1 MKTYKEL
8 NEKIDRQYTSDYTLS
23 KSGRKVHRTPM
34 VDKDAEKVDEGNNMT
49 IDEQINEVLS
59 KDATAGDWIH
69 DFVHSDN
76 PKFEGKSKEKRKQ
89 MALAA
94 YYAKQ
99 QNEEVELEEGDLSVR
114 HLYNKFADAH
124 VGGNDT
130 KPTEKAIK
138 KVHGDKVFAHM
149 KKAANANAKGDMDG
163 EERHFDNAQTAAKKT
178 DRIGGTVGRG
188 RSEFMRK
195 RREWS
200 EEVEIDENAPVAPV
214 PDKKYI
220 KGTPEHKA
228 YKATKKPING
238 MPTNVKEG
246 SMKSFKEMVQSID
259 ELSKGTLGSYIKKA
273 KGSAIGSSQVMGMG
287 SSMTGQKTQDKAEKT
302 VQKRASGINKAV
314 DRLTNEEVL
323 DESVFDNKDH
333 AQSIAN
339 KLKKKNEDGNY
350 NVVADHGKHRVVH
363 AYHSDSKVKKDIA
376 KLNEEQLDEVNQKTV
391 ALAKEIA
398 KKHKNMTSDVSRGN
412 VHIFNKHDDEAADR
426 LVLAHTGTDKEGND
440 RFHLHRVHSSA
451 EDSDHRN
458 LTAAEVHKHAAR
470 HITGKSMDEEVE
482 TIEEKSEQ
490 AKQNKT
496 MKNMMDASRGAKFK
510 LNNPVPDAEPEH
522 KTARAHNVAIG
533 RALRKEGYY
542 EKPASAYRRK
552 GDEVGGGSSKNDAP
566 FDGPY
571 TKTPGT
577 VKDKS
582 GAVHTPMSRA
592 RDLARQA
599 MKKQMKEDIDL
610 FFEAKDETEYGYEGD
625 MAISQLK
632 TICRHAEE
640 FMGMLKPDTDLP
652 EWVQSKITLATDYIQ
667 TAHDYMSSEMNE
679 ALKGNQHKID
689 KNKNGKVD
697 AHDFKILR
705 GEDNVKEEVETRTLS
720 FSDFINQ
727 LNEYNPGPGG
737 VTRVQGRSYGA
748 QYRDP
753 EGEDDADDKKKQ
765 VAKSEPAVK
774 RGRGRPAG
782 SKSGANQKVTT
793 GRKGSGVDYTGYKL
807 HLPNSNR

>member
-34 VDKDAEKVDEGNNMT
+34 VDKDAEEVNESDTKQEHDMGYAHASQGKKSNPYNAGSASHKAYEDGHDAYKRHFGEETNMT

-76 PKFEGKSKEKRKQ
+76 PKFEGKSKDKRKQ

-246 SMKSFKEMVQSID
+246 SMKSFKEML
-259 ELSKGTLGSYIKKA
+259 ET
-273 KGSAIGSSQVMGMG
+273 
-287 SSMTGQKTQDKAEKT
+287 
-302 VQKRASGINKAV
+302 IN
-314 DRLTNEEVL
+314 
-323 DESVFDNKDH
+323 
-333 AQSIAN
+333 
-339 KLKKKNEDGNY
+339 
-350 NVVADHGKHRVVH
+350 
-363 AYHSDSKVKKDIA
+363 
-376 KLNEEQLDEVNQKTV
+376 EVNQKTV

-398 KKHKNMTSDVSRGN
+398 KKHKNMTSDVNRGN
-412 VHIFNKHDDEAADR
+412 VHIYNKHDDEAADR

-482 TIEEKSEQ
+482 SIEEKSEQ

>member
-34 VDKDAEKVDEGNNMT
+34 VDKDAEEVNESDTKQEHDMGYAHASQGKKSNPYNAGSASHKAYEDGHDAYKRHFGEETTPYWKKPSFNKRMSQMAKQERREREQKEAEKKPVKEENMT

-76 PKFEGKSKEKRKQ
+76 PKFEGKSKDKRKQ

-99 QNEEVELEEGDLSVR
+99 QNES
-114 HLYNKFADAH
+114 H
-124 VGGNDT
+124 
-130 KPTEKAIK
+130 
-138 KVHGDKVFAHM
+138 
-149 KKAANANAKGDMDG
+149 
-163 EERHFDNAQTAAKKT
+163 Q
-178 DRIGGTVGRG
+178 
-188 RSEFMRK
+188 
-195 RREWS
+195 
-200 EEVEIDENAPVAPV
+200 APIAPV

-246 SMKSFKEMVQSID
+246 SMKSFKEMVQ
-259 ELSKGTLGSYIKKA
+259 T
-273 KGSAIGSSQVMGMG
+273 
-287 SSMTGQKTQDKAEKT
+287 
-302 VQKRASGINKAV
+302 
-314 DRLTNEEVL
+314 
-323 DESVFDNKDH
+323 
-333 AQSIAN
+333 
-339 KLKKKNEDGNY
+339 
-350 NVVADHGKHRVVH
+350 
-363 AYHSDSKVKKDIA
+363 
-376 KLNEEQLDEVNQKTV
+376 LDEVNQKTV

-482 TIEEKSEQ
+482 SIEEKSEQ

>member
-23 KSGRKVHRTPM
+23 KSGRKVHRTPL
-34 VDKDAEKVDEGNNMT
+34 VDKDAEKVNESDTKQEHDLGYAHASQGKKSNPYNPGSPAHSAYESGHETYKRHFGEETMT

-76 PKFEGKSKEKRKQ
+76 PKFEGKSKDKRKQ

-99 QNEEVELEEGDLSVR
+99 QNEEVEPIEEL
-114 HLYNKFADAH
+114 
-124 VGGNDT
+124 DT
-130 KPTEKAIK
+130 KTLKSYINKNIKSGDTSSNRDEGLYTATNKVAKRLATSTLDK
-138 KVHGDKVFAHM
+138 KVKTLGNKRPSETKNRFEYDASRSELKNRGIHHFAGRRTRTEEVVSEGESHQAKTTM
-149 KKAANANAKGDMDG
+149 KHIPNASEKLK
-163 EERHFDNAQTAAKKT
+163 QAAKDIKPGIKGYL
-178 DRIGGTVGRG
+178 DRVAMLKAGNVK
-188 RSEFMRK
+188 EQ
-195 RREWS
+195 
-200 EEVEIDENAPVAPV
+200 APVAPV
-214 PDKKYI
+214 PDRKYI
-220 KGTPEHKA
+220 KGTPENKA

-238 MPTNVKEG
+238 HPTNVKEG
-246 SMKSFKEMVQSID
+246 TMKSFKEMLQS
-259 ELSKGTLGSYIKKA
+259 
-273 KGSAIGSSQVMGMG
+273 
-287 SSMTGQKTQDKAEKT
+287 
-302 VQKRASGINKAV
+302 
-314 DRLTNEEVL
+314 L
-323 DESVFDNKDH
+323 DEK
-333 AQSIAN
+333 
-339 KLKKKNEDGNY
+339 
-350 NVVADHGKHRVVH
+350 
-363 AYHSDSKVKKDIA
+363 SD
-376 KLNEEQLDEVNQKTV
+376 
-391 ALAKEIA
+391 
-398 KKHKNMTSDVSRGN
+398 
-412 VHIFNKHDDEAADR
+412 
-426 LVLAHTGTDKEGND
+426 
-440 RFHLHRVHSSA
+440 
-451 EDSDHRN
+451 
-458 LTAAEVHKHAAR
+458 
-470 HITGKSMDEEVE
+470 
-482 TIEEKSEQ
+482 Q

-496 MKNMMDASRGAKFK
+496 MKNMMDASRGARYKVQNK
-510 LNNPVPDAEPEH
+510 VSADDVRDWDGKHPTP
-522 KTARAHNVAIG
+522 RAQNVAIG
-533 RALRKEGYY
+533 RALRNE
-542 EKPASAYRRK
+542 EKK
-552 GDEVGGGSSKNDAP
+552 DDVP

-592 RDLARQA
+592 KHLARQA
-599 MKKQMKEDIDL
+599 MQKKMKEDIDL
-610 FFEAKDETEYGYEGD
+610 FFEAKDESEYGYEGD

-679 ALKGNQHKID
+679 ELKGNQHKLD

-697 AHDFKILR
+697 SGDLKMLR
-705 GEDNVKEEVETRTLS
+705 GEECPECHKAPCECGHMKEETDVETRTLS
-720 FSDFINQ
+720 FGDFMNQ

>member
-23 KSGRKVHRTPM
+23 KSGRKVHRTPL
-34 VDKDAEKVDEGNNMT
+34 VDKDAERVNESDTKQEHDLGYAHASQGKKSNPYNPGSPAHSAYESGHETYKRHFGEETNMT

-76 PKFEGKSKEKRKQ
+76 PKFEGKSKDKRKQ

-200 EEVEIDENAPVAPV
+200 EEVELEEGYYEKPASAYRRKGDEIGGGSSYAPVAPV

-246 SMKSFKEMVQSID
+246 SMKSFKEMLQS
-259 ELSKGTLGSYIKKA
+259 
-273 KGSAIGSSQVMGMG
+273 
-287 SSMTGQKTQDKAEKT
+287 
-302 VQKRASGINKAV
+302 
-314 DRLTNEEVL
+314 L
-323 DESVFDNKDH
+323 DEK
-333 AQSIAN
+333 
-339 KLKKKNEDGNY
+339 
-350 NVVADHGKHRVVH
+350 
-363 AYHSDSKVKKDIA
+363 SD
-376 KLNEEQLDEVNQKTV
+376 
-391 ALAKEIA
+391 
-398 KKHKNMTSDVSRGN
+398 
-412 VHIFNKHDDEAADR
+412 
-426 LVLAHTGTDKEGND
+426 
-440 RFHLHRVHSSA
+440 
-451 EDSDHRN
+451 
-458 LTAAEVHKHAAR
+458 
-470 HITGKSMDEEVE
+470 
-482 TIEEKSEQ
+482 Q

-496 MKNMMDASRGAKFK
+496 MKNMMDASRGARYKVQNK
-510 LNNPVPDAEPEH
+510 VSADDVRDWDGKHPTP
-522 KTARAHNVAIG
+522 RAQNVAIG
-533 RALRKEGYY
+533 RALRNE
-542 EKPASAYRRK
+542 EKK
-552 GDEVGGGSSKNDAP
+552 DDVP

-571 TKTPGT
+571 TKTPST

-592 RDLARQA
+592 KHLARQA
-599 MKKQMKEDIDL
+599 MQQKMKEDIDL
-610 FFEAKDETEYGYEGD
+610 FFEAKDESEYGYEGD

-679 ALKGNQHKID
+679 ELTGNQHKLD

-697 AHDFKILR
+697 SGDLKMLR
-705 GEDNVKEEVETRTLS
+705 GEECPECHKAPCECGHMKEETDVETRTLS
-720 FSDFINQ
+720 FGDFINQ